1 MRTHH
6 RPLVKV
12 DLLGPAINR
21 QSGWMFTGFLR
32 LKKALE
38 QKFRGR
44 ENPTTPNTNCQ
55 PGRPVLWQSTVAVAR
70 PPPTC
75 RMAFADEHAKRRE

>member
-44 ENPTTPNTNCQ
+44 ENPHNPEYKLPTRTT
-55 PGRPVLWQSTVAVAR
+55 RPVAVHCGSR
-70 PPPTC
+70 GRRQPC
-75 RMAFADEHAKRRE
+75 RRGFR